1 MTDKRKFLS
10 YKGNYKNLKVYQKA
24 ECVYDVTYIFAHR
37 FLERGDRT
45 IDQMVQAARS
55 GKQNI
60 VEGNAA
66 AVMSSETELKLYNV
80 ARASLQELLVD
91 YEDFLRVR
99 GLEQWALDDPRHIQA
114 RNVCKEHND
123 SQYYRSIID
132 SRSEETIA
140 NIAIIL
146 IHQTDALL
154 NALFEA
160 RKQHFVQNGGVREE
174 LTRTRLASRKQN
186 KQRG

>member
-1 MTDKRKFLS
+1 MSPNSKFLS

-24 ECVYDVTYIFAHR
+24 ECVYDVTYYFAHR

-66 AVMSSETELKLYNV
+66 APTSTETELKLYNV
-80 ARASLQELLVD
+80 ARASLQELLND

-99 GLEQWALDDPRHIQA
+99 GLAQWDIEDAKHISA
-114 RNVCKEHND
+114 RQVCKEHND
-123 SQYYRSIID
+123 SEFYRRAIETRNS
-132 SRSEETIA
+132 ETIA

-146 IHQTDALL
+146 IHQTDSLL
-154 NALFEA
+154 RSLFEA

-174 LTRTRLASRKQN
+174 MTRTRLATRN
-186 KQRG
+186 KAQ

>member
-1 MTDKRKFLS
+1 MDKRKFLS
-10 YKGNYKNLKVYQKA
+10 YKGDYHNLLVYKKA
-24 ECVYDVTYIFAHR
+24 ECVYDVTYHFAHR
-37 FLERGDRT
+37 FLERSDRT

-66 AVMSSETELKLYNV
+66 APTSTETELKLYNV
-80 ARASLQELLVD
+80 ARASLQELLTD

-99 GLEQWALDDPRHIQA
+99 GLVQWSVEDAKHISA
-114 RNVCKEHND
+114 RQVCKEHND
-123 SQYYRSIID
+123 SEFYRNVIET
-132 SRSEETIA
+132 RSGETIA

-154 NALFEA
+154 HALFEA

-174 LTRTRLASRKQN
+174 MTRTRLATRN
-186 KQRG
+186 KE